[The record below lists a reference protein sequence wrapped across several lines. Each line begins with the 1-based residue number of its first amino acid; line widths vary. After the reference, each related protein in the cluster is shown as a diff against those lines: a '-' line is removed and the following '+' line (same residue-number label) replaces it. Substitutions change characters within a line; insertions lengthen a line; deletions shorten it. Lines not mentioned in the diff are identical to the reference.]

1 MKKKVLFLIL
11 CIFGLTII
19 ACKHSTKENEI
30 LATKSPLEI
39 VNDSI
44 TRSTFV
50 DDFGDQMEVVINHT
64 QNTAKV
70 FLDGKTYDIKK
81 VDELP
86 EFTAANEEY
95 QYSNIRGNITFLKK
109 DVDMVLFHSKKN
121 KKENDPTKMASY

>member
-1 MKKKVLFLIL
+1 MKKKVLFLTV
-11 CIFGLTII
+11 CICGFTIT

-30 LATKSPLEI
+30 AATKPPTET

-44 TRSTFV
+44 TRATFV
-50 DDFGDQMEVVINHT
+50 DDFGDQMEVVLNHT

-70 FLDGKTYDIKK
+70 FLDGKTYEVKK

-86 EFTAANEEY
+86 EYTAANEEY

-109 DVDMVLFHSKKN
+109 DADMVLFHSKQD
-121 KKENDPTKMASY
+121 KKENSPTKMASY

>member
-1 MKKKVLFLIL
+1 MKKKVPFLIL
-11 CIFGLTII
+11 CMLGLATI

-30 LATKSPLEI
+30 VVAKVPTEI
-39 VNDSI
+39 ANDSI
-44 TRSTFV
+44 TRAAFV

-70 FLDGKTYDIKK
+70 FLEGKTYDIKK

-86 EFTAANEEY
+86 DYTAANDQY

-109 DVDMVLFHSKKN
+109 DADMVLFHYKKD
-121 KKENDPTKMASY
+121 KQNDPTKMASY

>member
-1 MKKKVLFLIL
+1 MKKKVLFLTL
-11 CIFGLTII
+11 CIFALTII
-19 ACKHSTKENEI
+19 ACKHSPKENEI
-30 LATKSPLEI
+30 LATKSPSEI

-44 TRSTFV
+44 TRATFV

-64 QNTAKV
+64 QNTAKI

-86 EFTAANEEY
+86 EFTAANDEY
-95 QYSNIRGNITFLKK
+95 QYSNIRGNVTFLKK
-109 DVDMVLFHSKKN
+109 DVDMVLFHYKKN